1 MTNEQ
6 ANVLHDLKNE
16 GGRIPIIIKAL
27 DRAIKDSNW
36 EAVNKILMDLD
47 EGSTRL
53 GVLISEAKSQLQA
66 VEEAQDV

>member
-1 MTNEQ
+1 VTNEQ